1 MLSSTERRPVYP
13 SPWPSLVISAAL
25 AVILPLAWISYR
37 DAHEAWGLRI
47 LLAPIYIPLAF
58 GLIWP
63 AFVALQTTV
72 TRSVS
77 SVPSRRAWT
86 ALFLFLVAAVCS
98 SPFIVGEYQSLM
110 RDRERARAAAL
121 LLPQIQAQREMEKQ
135 QIQDAI
141 RENGITAFAE
151 PLTALQADAVERY
164 IDDPSSGPADLQN
177 VSEHYRTS
185 VDIMKHLAS
194 KNSCPPQVLETVFEN
209 TLALQRDPANPH
221 RGEVFFILNGMAW
234 NPNVSVPLLTKM
246 LENEDSG
253 ARMSA
258 AANPKLPKAVKIAY
272 LKRASLSKDMRERQ
286 QVAENPDCPADIL
299 ERLATDPVTA
309 MYVASN
315 PNARIELL
323 QALANTGDSGTRSRA
338 TANLAKRQETGP

>member
-1 MLSSTERRPVYP
+1 
-13 SPWPSLVISAAL
+13 VISAAL

-37 DAHEAWGLRI
+37 DVHETWGLRI

-63 AFVALQTTV
+63 AFVASQTMM

-77 SVPSRRAWT
+77 PVPSRRTWT
-86 ALFLFLVAAVCS
+86 ALILFIVSAVCL
-98 SPFIVGEYQSLM
+98 SPFIVGECQSLM
-110 RDRERARAAAL
+110 RDRERARTAAL
-121 LLPQIQAQREMEKQ
+121 LLSQFQAQQEIEKQ
-135 QIQDAI
+135 QVQDEI

-151 PLTALQADAVERY
+151 PLTALQADVVERY
-164 IDDPSSGPADLQN
+164 IDDPSAGPIDLQN

-194 KNSCPPQVLETVFEN
+194 KNPCPPQILETVFEN
-209 TLALQRDPANPH
+209 ALALQRDPANPH
-221 RGEVFFILNGMAW
+221 RGEVFFVLNSIAW
-234 NPNVSVPLLTKM
+234 NPNVSVPVLTKM

-258 AANPKLPKAVKIAY
+258 AANPKLPKAAKIAY
-272 LKRASLSKDMRERQ
+272 LKRARFSKDMSERQ
-286 QVAENPDCPADIL
+286 QAAENPDCPADIL
-299 ERLATDPVTA
+299 EQLASDPVTS

-315 PNARIELL
+315 PNAPTELL
-323 QALANTGDSGTRSRA
+323 QGLAKTGNSGTRSRA
-338 TANLAKRQETGP
+338 AANLAKRQVAGP